1 MTFNLDQEISR
12 QGTNSTKWE
21 FEFGPNGAAYSD
33 RSDPK
38 YGAERLLPMW
48 VADMDFRCPPAVVEA
63 LVARA
68 QHGLFGYT
76 TPTADYYD
84 AFIGWV
90 QRRHGWTVQADW
102 VVITPG
108 VVPALNM
115 MVQTYTQPGDKILIQ
130 RPVYHPFTF
139 AIENNGRVVVS
150 NSLVAENGRYSI
162 DFDDFAAKAADP
174 DVKMFVLCSPHNPVG
189 RVWTRE
195 ELTRMGEICFANDV
209 LVVSDEIH
217 CDLIQPEY
225 TFVPFGSISDEFA
238 QRSISCMAPSK
249 TFNLAGLKTSH
260 VMIPDVAL
268 RNKLNTFMNNLG
280 VKGINAFGL
289 VSTQTAYTH
298 GDAWLDEVIGY
309 IGDNYRYMASFLAD
323 NLPQLCLSPL
333 EGTYLS
339 WLDCRALELDKDE
352 LKALLYDQ
360 AHLFFNQGYVF
371 GNEGDG
377 FVRINLACPRS
388 LVVEAMDRLKTAVLS
403 LQPA

>member
-1 MTFNLDQEISR
+1 MAFNLDQEISR
-12 QGTNSTKWE
+12 KGTNSIKWE
-21 FEFGPNGAAYSD
+21 FEFGANGATYSD
-33 RSDPK
+33 RTDPK

-68 QHGLFGYT
+68 AHGLFGYT
-76 TPTADYYD
+76 MPTADYYD

-90 QRRHGWTVQADW
+90 QRRHGWAVQADW

-108 VVPALNM
+108 IVPAINM
-115 MVQTYTQPGDKILIQ
+115 IVQTYTQPGDKILIQ
-130 RPVYHPFTF
+130 RPVYHPFSH
-139 AIENNGRVVVS
+139 AIQNNGRVVVS
-150 NSLVAENGRYSI
+150 NGLVGENGRYAI

-174 DVKMFVLCSPHNPVG
+174 AVKMFVLCSPHNPVG

-209 LVVSDEIH
+209 MVVSDEIH

-225 TFVPFGSISDEFA
+225 TFVPFGSISDDFA

-260 VMIPDVAL
+260 VMIADPAVRKRL
-268 RNKLNTFMNNLG
+268 TTFLDNLG
-280 VKGINAFGL
+280 IHGISTFGL

-309 IGDNYRYMASFLAD
+309 IGDNFRYMTRFLAE

-339 WLDCRALELDKDE
+339 WLDCRALELDRDE
-352 LKALLYDQ
+352 LKVLLYDQ

-371 GNEGDG
+371 GDEGEG

-403 LQPA
+403 LQGK